1 MYIRKNKKHQKVQS
15 LEDIIFNDDD
25 KLKLIDLL
33 TSENN
38 LSEKYTEKEQNEI
51 IRELIKRLPAK
62 EKITITYHFGFF
74 GVERKTQ
81 AEIAQMLNCS
91 QSYISRLL
99 KKGVNKLRK
108 QLLELGV
115 IEIKTGKQ
123 PSELIDFPLS
133 F

>member
-1 MYIRKNKKHQKVQS
+1 M
-15 LEDIIFNDDD
+15 
-25 KLKLIDLL
+25 
-33 TSENN
+33 
-38 LSEKYTEKEQNEI
+38 
-51 IRELIKRLPAK
+51 
-62 EKITITYHFGFF
+62 
-74 GVERKTQ
+74 ERKTQ

-99 KKGVNKLRK
+99 KQGVNKLRK